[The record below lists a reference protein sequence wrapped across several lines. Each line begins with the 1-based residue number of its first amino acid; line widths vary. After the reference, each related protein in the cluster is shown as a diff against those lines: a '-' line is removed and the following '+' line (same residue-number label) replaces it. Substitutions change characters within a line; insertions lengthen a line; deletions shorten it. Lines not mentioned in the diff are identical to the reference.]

1 MDPRP
6 HHLDLRRDS
15 GLHVTWNDGRESF
28 YPIALL
34 RRSSPSAE
42 QKNLVEEMEANP
54 LAVLPASMASS
65 DELVA
70 EDAELIGNYA
80 IRIRFSDGHQ
90 TGIFSWTYLRSID
103 PGESSPPAEAD
114 S

>member
-6 HHLDLRRDS
+6 HHLELKRDS
-15 GLHVTWNDGRESF
+15 GLHVTWNDGRERF
-28 YPIALL
+28 YPTALL

-90 TGIFSWTYLRSID
+90 TGIFSWSYLRSID
-103 PGESSPPAEAD
+103 PGEPPPPAEPE

>member
-1 MDPRP
+1 MI
-6 HHLDLRRDS
+6 DLQEARITVS
-15 GLHVTWNDGRESF
+15 V
-28 YPIALL
+28 
-34 RRSSPSAE
+34 
-42 QKNLVEEMEANP
+42 QNLVEEMEANP

-65 DELVA
+65 DELLA

-90 TGIFSWTYLRSID
+90 TGIFSWSYLRSID
-103 PGESSPPAEAD
+103 PKEPPPPAEPD